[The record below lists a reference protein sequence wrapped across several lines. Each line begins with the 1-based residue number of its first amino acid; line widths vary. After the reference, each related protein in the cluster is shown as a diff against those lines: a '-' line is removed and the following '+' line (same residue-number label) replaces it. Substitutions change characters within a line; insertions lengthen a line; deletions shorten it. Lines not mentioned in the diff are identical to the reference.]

1 METTDD
7 GDDNGVHNYESYL
20 YARSRVRVKYR
31 RPILLKSN
39 SF

>member
-7 GDDNGVHNYESYL
+7 CDDTEVYNYESYL
-20 YARSRVRVKYR
+20 CARSRLRVKYR